1 MKPIFTDKTKSAA
14 SITLKEKMNIV
25 GNQNEFAYIFTDYVS
40 KVVLRFNFQ
49 KQITLTRALRGCLVL
64 H

>member
-1 MKPIFTDKTKSAA
+1 MKPLFSNKIKSAA
-14 SITLKEKMNIV
+14 SITLKEKTSIV
-25 GNQNEFAYIFTDYVS
+25 ENQNEFAYIFTDYFS

-49 KQITLTRALRGCLVL
+49 NQITLTRALRGCLVL